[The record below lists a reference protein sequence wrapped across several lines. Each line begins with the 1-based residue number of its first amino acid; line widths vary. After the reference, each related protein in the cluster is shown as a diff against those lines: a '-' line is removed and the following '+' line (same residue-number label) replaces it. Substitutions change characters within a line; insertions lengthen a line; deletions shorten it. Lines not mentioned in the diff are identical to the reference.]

1 MTRNGGGETGRYRV
15 SALTDRDG
23 ALLLRVI
30 ACLGRHCIEIE
41 SFRCETPSGTAA
53 FEHEF
58 IVRAGADRIRR
69 AAKQIGASV
78 GVERVDYCSIENGVT
93 GR

>member
-1 MTRNGGGETGRYRV
+1 MSGDTARYRV
-15 SALTDRDG
+15 SALTDQDS

-41 SFRCETPSGTAA
+41 SFRCETPEGAAA

-58 IVRAGADRIRR
+58 IVRTGADRMRR

-78 GVERVDYCSIENGVT
+78 GVVRVDYRSVGDDDAES
-93 GR
+93 

>member
-1 MTRNGGGETGRYRV
+1 MTRYRV
-15 SALTDRDG
+15 SALTDQDS

-41 SFRCETPSGTAA
+41 SFRCETPAGAAA

-58 IVRAGADRIRR
+58 IVRTEEDRMRR

-78 GVERVDYCSIENGVT
+78 GVVRVDYSSVEHDDAES
-93 GR
+93 